1 MDKFDVVIVGGGIVG
16 LATAWRLN
24 QTRPDLQISVLE
36 KEANVGDH
44 QTGHNSGVLHSGI
57 YYRPGS
63 LKAVNCREGK
73 IAMQAFCS
81 EQGIPFELCG
91 KVIVATQEQELPA
104 LKRIYE
110 RGQANQIR
118 CEWIDRHRLKELEPH
133 AAGIQAIHVPDAG
146 IVNYRQVCERLAR
159 LVQDRGQSV
168 LTGYRV
174 TSVVRDGKQ
183 AKIQTT
189 RGDLTARLLV
199 NCAGLYSDR
208 VTKAAG
214 DHPGSLVVPFRGE
227 YFELKPQAEH
237 LCRGLIYPVPDPKF
251 PFLGVHFTRMIQG
264 GVECGP
270 NAVLAFARE
279 GYTKSKIN
287 LRDLGESLTYPGFL
301 RMALRHWKKG
311 LNEMWR
317 SCSKAAF
324 VRGLQKLVPEIK
336 AADLRP
342 APAGV
347 RAQAILRDGT
357 LVDDFL
363 FTESETAIHV
373 INAASPAATAALNIG
388 RILSDKITARF

>member
-1 MDKFDVVIVGGGIVG
+1 MAAYDVVVLGGGIVG
-16 LATAWRLN
+16 LATSWQLLRL
-24 QTRPDLQISVLE
+24 RPQLKLLLLE
-36 KEANVGDH
+36 KESSLAFH
-44 QTGHNSGVLHSGI
+44 QTGRNSGVIHSGI
-57 YYRPGS
+57 YYKPGS
-63 LKAVNCREGK
+63 LRAKNCREGRV
-73 IAMQAFCS
+73 ALEQFCDQHGVS
-81 EQGIPFELCG
+81 WQRTG
-91 KVIVATQEQELPA
+91 KVIVASSEQQRPA
-104 LKRIYE
+104 LQSIFD
-110 RGQANQIR
+110 RGRANGVA
-118 CEWIDRHRLKELEPH
+118 CELIDRDQLLTREPH
-133 AAGIQAIHVPDAG
+133 CSGIQAIHVPDAG

-363 FTESETAIHV
+363 FTESESAIHV